1 MSTISQAIKTD
12 HAELKQYYKVFS
24 SILSA
29 KFQNFCNA
37 DNESRRVEWRNQF
50 VWELARHSI
59 GEELVVYPA
68 FEKHLGSK
76 GHDMTETDR
85 KEHQTV
91 KELLYELQNH
101 SLTDPEAPAAT
112 ALFDALMKDLTEHM
126 DHIPQISNR
135 CLMCI
140 QLQVHVRLAH
150 QTID

>member
-1 MSTISQAIKTD
+1 
-12 HAELKQYYKVFS
+12 
-24 SILSA
+24 
-29 KFQNFCNA
+29 
-37 DNESRRVEWRNQF
+37 
-50 VWELARHSI
+50 
-59 GEELVVYPA
+59 
-68 FEKHLGSK
+68 
-76 GHDMTETDR
+76 MTETDR

-112 ALFDALMKDLTEHM
+112 ALFDALMKDLTEHI
-126 DHIPQISNR
+126 DYIPQISNR